1 MMRQIIIRRR
11 RRRPLCNLLLLVVI
25 LLCSFVPSFGRI
37 VDPYKTLGVS
47 RNSSQKDIQK
57 RYRELCLKYHPDK
70 NVQKPT
76 KEREK
81 FEGYFKQVQ
90 QAYDMIGSAE
100 SRQQQNFQQRY
111 GGSTTSSQGQRSS
124 PFGSDPLSEAAF
136 RAFATGDR
144 SFFTRG
150 MGSGGGGGGPSF
162 GIRTP
167 FPSRGAQSPMMPTNL
182 NFKSIYIQKVEID
195 LETLYKGV
203 TSFRFELRDN
213 LWTRYRAAIRGKVI
227 LLSIYQGMMYSFPVL
242 RASKLLAA
250 VIGLCVVHVTLPRPD
265 PQASYAATLKKGTK
279 YVDVE

>member
-1 MMRQIIIRRR
+1 MMRQIIRRR
-11 RRRPLCNLLLLVVI
+11 RRSISNLLILVLI

-47 RNSSQKDIQK
+47 RHSSQKDIQK

-70 NVQKPT
+70 NVQKST

-100 SRQQQNFQQRY
+100 SRQQQSYQQRH
-111 GGSTTSSQGQRSS
+111 GGSTASSQGQRSS
-124 PFGSDPLSEAAF
+124 PFGSDPLSEAVF

-150 MGSGGGGGGPSF
+150 MGGMGGSGGGPSF

-167 FPSRGAQSPMMPTNL
+167 FPSRGTQPPMMPTNL
-182 NFKSIYIQKVEID
+182 NLKSIYIQKVEID

-213 LWTRYRAAIRGKVI
+213 LWTRYRAAIRGKFIV
-227 LLSIYQGMMYSFPVL
+227 LSIYQGMMYSFPVL

-250 VIGLCVVHVTLPRPD
+250 MIGLCIVHVTLPRPD

-279 YVDVE
+279 YVDVG